1 MAGTGQKATLLIVD
15 DEDRLRNALA
25 RSFRQAGYQIRV
37 AACGEEALAVLAA
50 EPAELVITDLVMPG
64 MDGLALVRA
73 LPTAAQGSPPKVII
87 LTAYGTAESQAEA
100 QGLGVGGYLTKPFD
114 LAQLKSRVHQLLRS
128 PAGGRGGG
136 WAVRS
141 GYVICAA
148 AGQALGVLAG
158 LPRKMWSCVQPEAV
172 GVLTGR
178 AMGAVAEV
186 WSGVRRRIAETR

>member
-1 MAGTGQKATLLIVD
+1 MAGTGQKPAILIVD
-15 DEDRLRNALA
+15 DEERLRNALA

-50 EPAELVITDLVMPG
+50 EPVELVITDLVMPG

-73 LPTAAQGSPPKVII
+73 LQTGASPPKVLI

-100 QGLGVGGYLTKPFD
+100 QGLGVAGYLTKPFD
-114 LAQLKSRVHQLLRS
+114 LAQLKSRVHQLLRGS
-128 PAGGRGGG
+128 AAGGRGGG

-141 GYVICAA
+141 GYVICVA

-158 LPRKMWSCVQPEAV
+158 LPRKVWSCVQPGQV
-172 GVLTGR
+172 VFTTGK
-178 AMGAVAEV
+178 AIGAVSQV
-186 WSGVRRRIAETR
+186 CRGVRRRIVETR

>member
-1 MAGTGQKATLLIVD
+1 MASTGQKPAILIVD
-15 DEDRLRNALA
+15 DEERLRNALA
-25 RSFRQAGYQIRV
+25 RSFRQSGYQTHV
-37 AACGEEALAVLAA
+37 AACGEDALAVLAT
-50 EPAELVITDLVMPG
+50 EPVELVITDLVMPG

-158 LPRKMWSCVQPEAV
+158 LPRKVWSCVQPGQVMFVTGKAV
-172 GVLTGR
+172 
-178 AMGAVAEV
+178 GAVAEV

>member
-73 LPTAAQGSPPKVII
+73 LQTGALPPKVLI

-100 QGLGVGGYLTKPFD
+100 QALGVDGYLSKPFD

-158 LPRKMWSCVQPEAV
+158 LPRKVWSCVQPGQVMFVTGKAV
-172 GVLTGR
+172 
-178 AMGAVAEV
+178 GAVAEV

>member
-73 LPTAAQGSPPKVII
+73 LQTGALPPKVLI

-100 QGLGVGGYLTKPFD
+100 QALGVDGYLSKPFD